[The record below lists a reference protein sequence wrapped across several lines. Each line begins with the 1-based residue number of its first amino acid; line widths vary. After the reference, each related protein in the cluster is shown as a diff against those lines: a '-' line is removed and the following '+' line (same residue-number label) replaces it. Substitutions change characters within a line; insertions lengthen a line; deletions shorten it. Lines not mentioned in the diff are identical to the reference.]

1 MSLAQKIPIMRR
13 EVEIRAEVP
22 EYKSRFGVAIDK
34 ELEAARARFTPRDGD
49 GPSDYHKLTQD
60 QKALFN
66 IALNAERLKAELSK
80 EPAAGLP
87 RLDQENGDEE
97 RAQARW
103 DSLSATTRAGYVVQ
117 YAHDGRLPAHE
128 REYAAQ
134 AARFD
139 WTKESAA
146 LAKEW
151 EKLSPEQRKAEL
163 DAYKA
168 ALATPRHP
176 YEHHIRTEFANELKG
191 LAEHGP
197 QFPGLANVRELK
209 GRDGVSQEAGGRAAY
224 SSPAPT
230 TPGTVALNPK
240 AAEALDRMGHR
251 SSPDLG
257 NAWAGERTSRAPKP
271 KSVELGDR

>member
-1 MSLAQKIPIMRR
+1 MPTQSLSDSPRTPGLSFGRFLDRTVTDFFGGRGAWEQRQRMAQKLAAEARAAQEWSRMSLAQKIPIMRR

-49 GPSDYHKLTQD
+49 GPSNYHKLTQD

-66 IALNAERLKAELSK
+66 IALNAE
-80 EPAAGLP
+80 
-87 RLDQENGDEE
+87 
-97 RAQARW
+97 
-103 DSLSATTRAGYVVQ
+103 
-117 YAHDGRLPAHE
+117 
-128 REYAAQ
+128 
-134 AARFD
+134 
-139 WTKESAA
+139 
-146 LAKEW
+146 
-151 EKLSPEQRKAEL
+151 
-163 DAYKA
+163 
-168 ALATPRHP
+168 
-176 YEHHIRTEFANELKG
+176 
-191 LAEHGP
+191 HGP
-197 QFPGLANVRELK
+197 QFPGSANVRELK